1 MYSRYRGHS
10 GHGGQ
15 PGRGHRLP
23 RQRLSCR
30 RKAGEQ
36 VSQQHEEALCE
47 DPGWGGRLRWGKGR
61 PVGLTLSSEGWGGG
75 RGGAASPHGLWVE
88 GRVLV
93 FILRQRKPLK
103 GVTRSNRC
111 L

>member
-61 PVGLTLSSEGWGGG
+61 PVGLTLSSEGEGRRSGRSGQSPRPVG
-75 RGGAASPHGLWVE
+75 RGQGFGLYPKTKE
-88 GRVLV
+88 ATKRGDT
-93 FILRQRKPLK
+93 I
-103 GVTRSNRC
+103 
-111 L
+111 